1 MMWHISLLIRMQ
13 EYKDIMHNSLVL
25 GVAECLL
32 VYVACSN
39 GSFNYKMW
47 LKTGGNYY
55 VE

>member
-1 MMWHISLLIRMQ
+1 MMWHISLLIRVQ
-13 EYKDIMHNSLVL
+13 EYKGLTNNSLVL
-25 GVAECLL
+25 GVAKCLL

-47 LKTGGNYY
+47 LQTGGNYY